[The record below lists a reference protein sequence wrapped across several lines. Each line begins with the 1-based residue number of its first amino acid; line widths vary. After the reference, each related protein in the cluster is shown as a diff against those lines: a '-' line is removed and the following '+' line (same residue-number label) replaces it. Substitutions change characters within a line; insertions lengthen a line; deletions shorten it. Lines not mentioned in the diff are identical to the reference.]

1 MKYLIKKP
9 DTFFSILNDDI
20 NTILR
25 RNLDNIFPEYVL
37 QKDMQG
43 LAMPVDI
50 EEYDDK
56 FVLKAELPGIKKE
69 DINIDL
75 NKSYVKI
82 EATKETSK
90 EDNSQKYHKS
100 EFRYGKFCR
109 TLYFPAEVDIEN
121 ACADLHHGLLKLD
134 LPKIKTEEKEVK
146 KLEIKE

>member
-1 MKYLIKKP
+1 MKYLIRKP

-20 NTILR
+20 NTILK
-25 RNLDNIFPEYVL
+25 RNLDNIFPEYVF

-56 FVLKAELPGIKKE
+56 FVLKAELPGVKKE
-69 DINIDL
+69 DINIEL

-82 EATKETSK
+82 EAVKQTST
-90 EDNSQKYHKS
+90 EENAHKYHKS
-100 EFRYGKFCR
+100 EFRYGKYCR
-109 TLYFPAEVDIEN
+109 TMYFPSEADIEH
-121 ACADLHHGLLKLD
+121 AEASLHHGLLELKV
-134 LPKIKTEEKEVK
+134 PKMKTEEKEIK